1 MSYPPDFQLFLASR
15 SPRRRELLAAAGIP
29 FREVAS
35 RVREEITAGDP
46 LLTVE
51 LNARAKVDG
60 ALIPEGVSR
69 PFFVLGADTVVMCDG
84 MILGKPFDRDEAR
97 EMVRTLSGRRHTV
110 VSGVALRREDAEPA
124 AVAGTSAGDTLVG
137 CSQTHV
143 WFERLDESQIEAYLE
158 TGEWHD
164 KAGAYGIQG
173 RAGLLVERIEGEYF
187 TVVGLPLGLLVCL
200 FRRLGFDLIARR
212 WAENP
217 AGGV

>member
-1 MSYPPDFQLFLASR
+1 MSYPPDFQLLLASR

-29 FREVAS
+29 FGQVVSCAQ
-35 RVREEITAGDP
+35 EEITAGDP

-51 LNARAKVDG
+51 LNARAKADG

-69 PFFVLGADTVVMCDG
+69 PLFVLGADTVVVCDG

-97 EMVRTLSGRRHTV
+97 GMVRMLSGRRHTV
-110 VSGVALRREDAEPA
+110 VSGVALRREDAEA
-124 AVAGTSAGDTLVG
+124 GGVAGSGVGETLVG
-137 CSQTHV
+137 CSQTYV
-143 WFERLDESQIEAYLE
+143 WFQRLDGSQIEAYLN

-187 TVVGLPLGLLVCL
+187 TVVGLPLGLLVSL

-212 WAENP
+212 WAGNP